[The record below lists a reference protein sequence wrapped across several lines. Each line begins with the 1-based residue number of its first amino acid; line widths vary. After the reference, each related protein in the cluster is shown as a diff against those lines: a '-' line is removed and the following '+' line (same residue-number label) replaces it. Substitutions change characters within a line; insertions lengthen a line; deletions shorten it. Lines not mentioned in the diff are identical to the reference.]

1 MEFTKEEIVKLQQD
15 LADANKANDEKE
27 LALKEQEGAIM
38 ELTEQLASASK
49 PAADKPLVKIGK
61 VQYPLLIPEVR
72 HDGKILKLEHFLA
85 NQELAQEL
93 LDLDAGV
100 FGEAVKVAAKK

>member
-1 MEFTKEEIVKLQQD
+1 MELTKEEIEKLQEK
-15 LADANKANDEKE
+15 LANAEKALDENAF
-27 LALKEQEGAIM
+27 ALKEREDAIM

-49 PAADKPLVKIGK
+49 PAADQPLVKIGK
-61 VQYPLLIPEVR
+61 AQYPLLIPEVR
-72 HDGKILKLEHFLA
+72 HEGKILKLEHYLA

-100 FGEAVKVAAKK
+100 FGEAVKVSAKK

>member
-1 MEFTKEEIVKLQQD
+1 MELTKEEIVKLQNE
-15 LADANKANDEKE
+15 LAEVKKANDEKE
-27 LALKEQEGAIM
+27 LALKEKEDAIT

-72 HDGKILKLEHFLA
+72 HEGKTLKLEHYLA
-85 NQELAQEL
+85 NPELAKEI

-100 FGEAVKVAAKK
+100 FGEAVKGTAK

>member
-1 MEFTKEEIVKLQQD
+1 MEFTKEEFEKLKNELAKVKK
-15 LADANKANDEKE
+15 ADDEKA
-27 LALKEQEGAIM
+27 LALKEQNDAII

-49 PAADKPLVKIGK
+49 PTADKPLVKIGK

-72 HDGKILKLEHFLA
+72 HDGKILKLEHYLA
-85 NQELAQEL
+85 NQELAKEL

-100 FGEAVKVAAKK
+100 FGEAVK